1 MCVWGRDGGRAR
13 DRKTEA
19 GRGRGR
25 GRWARRRGRDKDRGT
40 MSDMWRSLVSKQL
53 AVWEQPF
60 LKDDST
66 LAFHLQFSRLE
77 ITS

>member
-1 MCVWGRDGGRAR
+1 MGKEE
-13 DRKTEA
+13 RK
-19 GRGRGR
+19 GQG
-25 GRWARRRGRDKDRGT
+25 RGT

-66 LAFHLQFSRLE
+66 LAFQLQFPRLE
-77 ITS
+77 MTS